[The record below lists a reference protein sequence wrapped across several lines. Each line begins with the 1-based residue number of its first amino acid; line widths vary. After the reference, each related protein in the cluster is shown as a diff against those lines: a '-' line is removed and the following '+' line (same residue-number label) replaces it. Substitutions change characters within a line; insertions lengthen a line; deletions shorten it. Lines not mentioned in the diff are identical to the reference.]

1 MSEFKRFTSGD
12 SGYMLWDKKG
22 GWVRYEHHLAEV
34 ERLKAMLPPTAH
46 TGVRN
51 GPGEGSWSVFAGKVM
66 EERDEAQAEVKRL
79 TQELEGRRATNQ
91 RVMAERDA
99 ARANAIT
106 DAREKN
112 GIISRLVEQRDA
124 AQAEVKRLQANGQG
138 MLDTS
143 RPSEED
149 IWREAFMVLLRKTSY
164 AWERTSEEADRVLAV
179 YRKRWP
185 RCIGAPM
192 TDHLG
197 DANKKVDAAT
207 TEDSSVV
214 ETEGDT
220 Q

>member
-1 MSEFKRFTSGD
+1 MSEIKRFTSGD

-66 EERDEAQAEVKRL
+66 EERDAAQAEVERL
-79 TQELEGRRATNQ
+79 TQELAGCRAANHCA
-91 RVMAERDA
+91 MDERNA
-99 ARANAIT
+99 ALN
-106 DAREKN
+106 EVE
-112 GIISRLVEQRDA
+112 RLR
-124 AQAEVKRLQANGQG
+124 ANGQG

-207 TEDSSVV
+207 PEDSSVV